1 MALYIIYIYM
11 YLHVYI
17 VDIYFNREGGGGGK
31 LHGILKYF

>member
-17 VDIYFNREGGGGGK
+17 VDIYFNREGGGGK

>member
-17 VDIYFNREGGGGGK
+17 VDIYFNREGGEVS
-31 LHGILKYF
+31 YMAY

>member
-17 VDIYFNREGGGGGK
+17 VDIYFNREGGGEVS
-31 LHGILKYF
+31 YMAY